1 MLGAFDRDNWYEI
14 WAVLRSNKLRTALT
28 AFGVAWGIFMLIVML
43 GFGSAMQA
51 GTQRNMKGR
60 ATNLLFVW
68 GQTTTESYNGMKP
81 GRQIQF
87 RAVDIERLRR
97 LPAIEWLAPRLQLGG
112 WMSGFTVGYGTKTGA
127 FSVYGDYPDFKHIV
141 SFDYQAGRFID
152 DADIADNRKVAV
164 VGDKVIEELFPPGAN
179 PIGEYLK
186 ISGVYFEVVGV
197 FRTLRTGRDGD
208 REAHSIFVP
217 FTTLK
222 TAFKQGDRVGF
233 FAMTARPGTDGPELE
248 RQVREELSKAHDI
261 APTDKLAI
269 GSFNA
274 FVFFGKIQ
282 AVFFWLGAISWIVGG
297 MTLLAGVI
305 GVSNIMLIA
314 VKERTK
320 EFGVRKAL
328 GATPRSVVM
337 MVLMEN
343 IVLTTIAGLVGIGFA
358 CGLLYW
364 ADGLLSH
371 VNPESP
377 MAAFGPPQV
386 GLGMIVQALAVLVG
400 SAAIA
405 GFIPATHA
413 ASIKPIEA
421 LRAE

>member
-14 WAVLRSNKLRTALT
+14 WAVLRANKLRTALT
-28 AFGVAWGIFMLIVML
+28 AFGVAWGIIMLIVML

-68 GQTTTESYNGMKP
+68 GQSTTESYNGMKP

-87 RAVDIERLRR
+87 RTADIERLRR
-97 LPAIEWLAPRLQLGG
+97 LPSVEWLAPRLQLGG
-112 WMSGFTVGYGTKTGA
+112 FMNGFTVGYGTKTGS
-127 FSVYGDYPDFKHIV
+127 FTVYGDYPDFRHIV
-141 SFDYQAGRFID
+141 SFDYTAGRFID
-152 DADIADNRKVAV
+152 DGDIADNRKVAV
-164 VGDKVIEELFPPGAN
+164 IGDKVVEELFPAGAN
-179 PIGEYLK
+179 PIGDYIK
-186 ISGVYFEVVGV
+186 ISGVYFQVVGV
-197 FRTLRTGRDGD
+197 IKTLRTGRDGD
-208 REAHSIFVP
+208 RDAHTIFVP

-222 TAFKQGDRVGF
+222 TSFKQGDHVGF
-233 FAMTARPGTDGPELE
+233 FAMTAKPGTDGPELE
-248 RQVREELSKAHDI
+248 RQVRDELSKAHDV

-343 IVLTTIAGLVGIGFA
+343 VVLTTIAGLVGIGFA
-358 CGLLYW
+358 CGVLYQF
-364 ADGLLSH
+364 DGVLAS
-371 VNPESP
+371 VPPDSP

-386 GLGMIVQALAVLVG
+386 GLGTIVQALGVLVG
-400 SAAIA
+400 AGAIA
-405 GFIPATHA
+405 GLIPATHA

>member
-81 GRQIQF
+81 GRQIRF
-87 RAVDIERLRR
+87 RTGDIERLRR
-97 LPAIEWLAPRLQLGG
+97 LPSVEWLAPRLQLGG
-112 WMSGFTVGYGTKTGA
+112 WMNGFTVGYGTKTGS
-127 FSVYGDYPDFKHIV
+127 FTVYGDYPDFKHIV

-152 DADIADNRKVAV
+152 EGDIAENRKVAV
-164 VGDKVIEELFPPGAN
+164 VGDKVVEELFPPGVN
-179 PIGEYLK
+179 PIGEHLK
-186 ISGVYFEVVGV
+186 ISGVYFQVVGV
-197 FRTLRTGRDGD
+197 FKSLRTGRDGERD
-208 REAHSIFVP
+208 ASTIFVP

-222 TAFKQGDRVGF
+222 TAFKQGDNVGF

-248 RQVREELSKAHDI
+248 RQVREALSKAHDI
-261 APTDKLAI
+261 APADKLAI

-282 AVFFWLGAISWIVGG
+282 GVMFWLWAISWIVGG

-343 IVLTTIAGLVGIGFA
+343 VVLTLLAGLIGIGFA
-358 CGLLYW
+358 CGVLYW
-364 ADGLLSH
+364 ADNVLSH
-371 VNPESP
+371 VPPNSP

-386 GLGMIVQALAVLVG
+386 GLWTILQALAVLVG
-400 SAAIA
+400 SATLA
-405 GFIPATHA
+405 GLIPATHA

-421 LRAE
+421 LRTE